1 MSGGG
6 SSTTTSSSTVPQT
19 FLNAYNSTVNRAS
32 SVASTPYQA
41 YNGQLVAGFT
51 PDQTQAQSE
60 VEGAQGSYQP
70 ALNAEWNAV
79 GASTSPLWSNTMQ
92 TGVNPSSGIA
102 GYTPNFYSNGP
113 QVNASTIAQYETP
126 YQSQVIGATEAQ
138 INNTDAQQQAQLTGN
153 AASQGALGGDRQGVA
168 QGILGGQ
175 QAIANNSTLAGLN
188 QSNYSQALGEANQQQ
203 QTGIAANEASLASGE
218 SEFNNQQQAQLSANE
233 ANAWLNSQA
242 GYAYGNLAQEGNNL
256 ALGDASALA
265 QSGLTEQQQQQAG
278 LNTAYEQWQAQQAFP
293 YQQTGW
299 LANITE
305 GIGSNVGGSSTTTQ
319 TNNAA
324 GGRVPRAA
332 GGIVPRHY
340 DSGGGILSDIPDV
353 ATSWIPS
360 VSGGG
365 GGGRGPPS
373 PMPAQVPQNQM
384 SPTSMIG
391 AAGGA
396 TSLYN
401 NLGGPQLIGSNGII
415 SGPLFGGSSAPSIIG
430 NAGMGIASDGES
442 VPLTNMGS
450 SAFAPGL
457 DTLSTPSAATVGAY
471 NPSLF
476 GSMFGSGAAAS
487 VPSAEIASSAIPT
500 GLGAGALD
508 STIPTLTA
516 DAAGGAGAGGAGF
529 LGSLGS
535 AVDAGASA
543 AGDALA
549 SGASA
554 IGAGVGAL
562 GDAAASAASAVGA
575 GLSDLATWLLPLF
588 ALKDGGAVP
597 SQPRAHGGIVVP
609 FPAQRRAFG
618 GGIGGHVGASPNA
631 GMMPYNMAPPVA
643 ATSTTGGPPQIGY
656 IPTAGASGAP
666 YAFGGGIGSGRGIGT
681 PTTGFGSFVAPAY
694 TVSGTPGAGN
704 TNPLGM
710 LSPSQGGSAASMG
723 AFPFGMRRG
732 GGIVVPFRRH
742 FDDGGATDPQP
753 TDAMVNQLRSDEAAG
768 AQADAATASGAAASP
783 APQSNTSI
791 SVTPSTGPAQTYQ
804 PEKPNLWLPALAG
817 IATAALGRHHEAGH
831 NIAEGVLA
839 GLGTYSKE
847 DEQYQGQQEKAA
859 TIQQE
864 AKRLADQAEQHRQEI
879 AEESRHNVA
888 TEGTAAQQAAALA
901 SHYGASDQ
909 ADMMNAR
916 TNAARAAS
924 EAQQAAALASHY
936 GASDQ
941 ADMMNA
947 RTNAARAASEANL
960 QSVQAEQ
967 DRLQLENEKRYQ
979 ALINAPQQNGTS
991 GGIAPPTGGA
1001 SAQPGQPKPVM
1012 DLPAMAQRAQLLI
1025 NSGNPG
1031 YVAAGKAL
1039 LDQVH
1044 EAMTSGVTLA
1054 SDGSVM
1060 AVPGSADV
1068 AANRAGAIA
1077 TAESKPKILE
1087 SLSNRAAEPL
1097 QIAPNSAA
1105 TTGFN
1110 LLPPELQRQII
1121 NQAGG
1126 PQSSGSANPPLAG
1139 NISQTPQAQPQQPSA
1154 SFRPSA
1160 PPAQGIPSV
1169 TRPPPDLPPTQSL
1182 ASPSLVRNPDG
1193 SLTNSVNSFS
1203 RASADAQGKD
1213 VGAIP
1218 QHLET
1223 LGNTR
1228 TQLVAINNEIQQN
1241 AQSPGFVQQ
1250 GWGAGTR
1257 TTIAKAANSAS
1268 AALGGGPVFDPASI
1282 GNNESFIK
1290 NSNVAA
1296 FTLARTMSG
1305 GRVALGEVLQA
1316 NQSVPNINNSF
1327 YGNSVVSNLLLQDNM
1342 RQTDRL
1348 RYQAQQADRGVSPTV
1363 AGDMFDRINP
1373 PDRYVVAAMATAAQN
1388 YNPRGVQKLT
1398 QAPTAAN
1405 IAAFDRRYG
1414 QGTSETILRGAQ

>member
-6 SSTTTSSSTVPQT
+6 SSTTTSSTTVPQT

-60 VEGAQGSYQP
+60 VEGAQGAYQP
-70 ALNAEWNAV
+70 ALNAEWGAV
-79 GASTSPLWSNTMQ
+79 GASTAPLWSNTMQ

-102 GYTPNFYSNGP
+102 GYTPNFYGNGP
-113 QVNASTIAQYETP
+113 QVNASTIAQYEDP

-188 QSNYSQALGEANQQQ
+188 QANYSQALGEANQQQ

-233 ANAWLNSQA
+233 ADAWLNSQA

-256 ALGDASALA
+256 RLGDASALA
-265 QSGLTEQQQQQAG
+265 QSGLTEQQQNQAG

-384 SPTSMIG
+384 SPSSMIG

-415 SGPLFGGSSAPSIIG
+415 SGPLFGGSSAPSVIG

-457 DTLSTPSAATVGAY
+457 DTLSTPSAATVGSY

-487 VPSAEIASSAIPT
+487 VPSTEIASSAIPT
-500 GLGAGALD
+500 GVGAGALD

-516 DAAGGAGAGGAGF
+516 DAAGDAGAGGAGF

-535 AVDAGASA
+535 AVDAGAGA

-549 SGASA
+549 SGAGA

-562 GDAAASAASAVGA
+562 GDAAASTASAVGA

-597 SQPRAHGGIVVP
+597 SQPRAPGGIVVP
-609 FPAQRRAFG
+609 FPVQRRAFG
-618 GGIGGHVGASPNA
+618 GGIGGHVGTSPNS
-631 GMMPYNMAPPVA
+631 GMMPYDMAPPVA
-643 ATSTTGGPPQIGY
+643 ATGTTGGPPQIGY
-656 IPTAGASGAP
+656 IPSAGQSGAP

-694 TVSGTPGAGN
+694 TVSGTPGAGS

-710 LSPSQGGSAASMG
+710 LSPSQGDSAASMG
-723 AFPFGMRRG
+723 ASPFGMRRG

-742 FDDGGATDPQP
+742 FGDGGAADPQP
-753 TDAMVNQLRSDEAAG
+753 SDGMVDQLRADEA
-768 AQADAATASGAAASP
+768 QNTAPASS
-783 APQSNTSI
+783 APQSNA
-791 SVTPSTGPAQTYQ
+791 SVVVPPSDGPAQTYQ

-847 DEQYQGQQEKAA
+847 DEQYQAGSEKAA

-864 AKRLADQAEQHRQEI
+864 AKRLADDAEFHREQI
-879 AEESRHNVA
+879 ARENAQDAEATRHNQA
-888 TEGTAAQQAAALA
+888 TEGIQSKTA
-901 SHYGASDQ
+901 D
-909 ADMMNAR
+909 
-916 TNAARAAS
+916 S
-924 EAQQAAALASHY
+924 EAQY
-936 GASDQ
+936 
-941 ADMMNA
+941 
-947 RTNAARAASEANL
+947 RTL
-960 QSVQAEQ
+960 
-967 DRLQLENEKRYQ
+967 
-979 ALINAPQQNGTS
+979 
-991 GGIAPPTGGA
+991 
-1001 SAQPGQPKPVM
+1001 
-1012 DLPAMAQRAQLLI
+1012 
-1025 NSGNPG
+1025 SGNAD
-1031 YVAAGKAL
+1031 VTRAG
-1039 LDQVH
+1039 
-1044 EAMTSGVTLA
+1044 
-1054 SDGSVM
+1054 
-1060 AVPGSADV
+1060 ADV
-1068 AANRAGAIA
+1068 ARVGVEADAEKSLADFRNKQGAAVTPVGTDSSGRLVFSGKYGGGLTDETGQPYVGPVNPLPAVSARVGA
-1077 TAESKPKILE
+1077 TERGQDLAHNDRLA
-1087 SLSNRAAEPL
+1087 SLSQAD
-1097 QIAPNSAA
+1097 QIARAKLIQAGRSDIVRGADSIITNGKARTYQDAVQQAQAA
-1105 TTGFN
+1105 TN
-1110 LLPPELQRQII
+1110 ALPNAAAAP
-1121 NQAGG
+1121 AG
-1126 PQSSGSANPPLAG
+1126 
-1139 NISQTPQAQPQQPSA
+1139 QTAQPPGSGQPQIARPRSA
-1154 SFRPSA
+1154 QDYNALPS
-1160 PPAQGIPSV
+1160 G
-1169 TRPPPDLPPTQSL
+1169 TQ
-1182 ASPSLVRNPDG
+1182 
-1193 SLTNSVNSFS
+1193 FY
-1203 RASADAQGKD
+1203 
-1213 VGAIP
+1213 
-1218 QHLET
+1218 
-1223 LGNTR
+1223 
-1228 TQLVAINNEIQQN
+1228 
-1241 AQSPGFVQQ
+1241 
-1250 GWGAGTR
+1250 
-1257 TTIAKAANSAS
+1257 
-1268 AALGGGPVFDPASI
+1268 DPNGQI
-1282 GNNESFIK
+1282 RIK
-1290 NSNVAA
+1290 
-1296 FTLARTMSG
+1296 
-1305 GRVALGEVLQA
+1305 
-1316 NQSVPNINNSF
+1316 P
-1327 YGNSVVSNLLLQDNM
+1327 
-1342 RQTDRL
+1342 
-1348 RYQAQQADRGVSPTV
+1348 
-1363 AGDMFDRINP
+1363 
-1373 PDRYVVAAMATAAQN
+1373 
-1388 YNPRGVQKLT
+1388 
-1398 QAPTAAN
+1398 
-1405 IAAFDRRYG
+1405 
-1414 QGTSETILRGAQ
+1414 